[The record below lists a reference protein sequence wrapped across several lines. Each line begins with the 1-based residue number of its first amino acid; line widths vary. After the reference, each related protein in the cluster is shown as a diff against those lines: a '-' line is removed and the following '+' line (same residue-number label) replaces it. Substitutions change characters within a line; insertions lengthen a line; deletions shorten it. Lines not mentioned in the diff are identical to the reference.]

1 MEIKGEVYTGGG
13 VCLLMVMVFE
23 RGQDT
28 HIARH
33 VRAFINVLYILSLY
47 EDIKTHAPDQEH
59 NYTHTQIH
67 THIHKY
73 HAPSVFLPPK
83 KKNICIIDFSE

>member
-33 VRAFINVLYILSLY
+33 VRAFINVLYILSLCMKILKHMRQTKSIITRTRKY
-47 EDIKTHAPDQEH
+47 
-59 NYTHTQIH
+59 TQI
-67 THIHKY
+67 
-73 HAPSVFLPPK
+73 PCPVCVPPPK
-83 KKNICIIDFSE
+83 KIYIYAL